1 MSDLISKI
9 ATGES
14 PVDVTD
20 EIKQI
25 LMQKAL
31 ERIETVRPAVVSNM
45 FDLEDNVEEDWVK
58 TMKSYRQFISESINI
73 AGDFNGNLYVNG
85 SENQSKPVGESF
97 VADVIWEG
105 KLYRLE
111 VEGKMMSKN
120 ELAENLQGD
129 YPGAIVHNIYPQ
141 TTSSLKIKSSQRYQP
156 ERLTWTD

>member
-1 MSDLISKI
+1 
-9 ATGES
+9 
-14 PVDVTD
+14 
-20 EIKQI
+20 
-25 LMQKAL
+25 
-31 ERIETVRPAVVSNM
+31 
-45 FDLEDNVEEDWVK
+45 
-58 TMKSYRQFISESINI
+58 MKSYRQFISESINI